1 MAAGPGRAKYC
12 YIYCLVPN
20 LTNLTFNNSGN
31 SLSKLT
37 TNDIFEILSLSWFQ
51 NYPWMLDL
59 VKKWLRYWWLK
70 RRLQFPNRPSLSI
83 QVAAARAPRG
93 EVYLGW
99 ASLPRHSATEFLLVG
114 PMHKRRET
122 YQNRRASP
130 LCFGNFFL
138 SGKVLYQCAVFCHLI
153 FYCIFLM
160 KPVLL
165 LAKYFCAG

>member
-1 MAAGPGRAKYC
+1 MEAFS
-12 YIYCLVPN
+12 
-20 LTNLTFNNSGN
+20 LTFNNSGN

-138 SGKVLYQCAVFCHLI
+138 SGKVLYQCAVWSFDVWFLHHTEQITRLLSDI
-153 FYCIFLM
+153 FISEY
-160 KPVLL
+160 
-165 LAKYFCAG
+165 

>member
-1 MAAGPGRAKYC
+1 MEAFS
-12 YIYCLVPN
+12 
-20 LTNLTFNNSGN
+20 LTFNNSGN

-99 ASLPRHSATEFLLVG
+99 ASLPRHSATEFLLVK

-138 SGKVLYQCAVFCHLI
+138 SGKVLYQCAV
-153 FYCIFLM
+153 YRVSQN
-160 KPVLL
+160 KPKMAYSRDAITREWQERETRERLERDTRKTL
-165 LAKYFCAG
+165 EID

>member
-1 MAAGPGRAKYC
+1 MNEWLLGWGGSN
-12 YIYCLVPN
+12 IVIFIVLVPN
-20 LTNLTFNNSGN
+20 LTPSEAFSLTFNNSGN

-138 SGKVLYQCAVFCHLI
+138 SGKVLYQCAMV
-153 FYCIFLM
+153 
-160 KPVLL
+160 
-165 LAKYFCAG
+165 

>member
-1 MAAGPGRAKYC
+1 MEAFS
-12 YIYCLVPN
+12 
-20 LTNLTFNNSGN
+20 LTFNNSGN

-138 SGKVLYQCAVFCHLI
+138 SGKVLYQCALYWPI
-153 FYCIFLM
+153 NS
-160 KPVLL
+160 LL
-165 LAKYFCAG
+165 LYSRVFGFTKTRPVSWNGIYISKSRL